1 MSDQPAPRRPQ
12 LFEPD
17 DPSIVVPP
25 QDPVPSVGLP
35 VQPTAVGR
43 VPLPLRDELA
53 RDFGWGAMLVSALAA
68 LAAMAAS
75 ITFARFVSVAFGRD
89 DWIGWTAIGLAVL
102 AALAAIVILGREI
115 AGLWRLRRLDGL
127 RKASEQVLLKPDLAA
142 ESAIARRLMQ
152 LFDGRPELAWSL
164 ARFREHQ
171 RDIRDPGDL
180 LALADRELLAPL
192 DLLARR
198 TVMVSCKRVASV
210 TAMSP
215 WALIAFGFV
224 TFESLRM
231 MRGLAALYGGRPG
244 FIGAV
249 RLARIVVGNL
259 IASGGVALTDDLL
272 GQFLGQD
279 VLRRLS
285 RRLGEGAFNGAL
297 VARLGTAAI
306 DVARPLPYIVTQPV
320 RARDFIAELFRK
332 TGEKAD
338 SASRRPAPKPQTLE
352 GAVNRLSH

>member
-1 MSDQPAPRRPQ
+1 MLRPGGPGSPQ
-12 LFEPD
+12 L
-17 DPSIVVPP
+17 
-25 QDPVPSVGLP
+25 
-35 VQPTAVGR
+35 
-43 VPLPLRDELA
+43 
-53 RDFGWGAMLVSALAA
+53 
-68 LAAMAAS
+68 
-75 ITFARFVSVAFGRD
+75 
-89 DWIGWTAIGLAVL
+89 
-102 AALAAIVILGREI
+102 
-115 AGLWRLRRLDGL
+115 LDGL
-127 RKASEQVLLKPDLAA
+127 RKASEQVLLKPDLTA
-142 ESAIARRLMQ
+142 EAAIARRLTE

-164 ARFREHQ
+164 ARFRQHQ

-198 TVMVSCKRVASV
+198 TVMASCKRVATV

-249 RLARIVVGNL
+249 RLARIVIGNL

-306 DVARPLPYIVTQPV
+306 DVARPLPYIVAQPV
-320 RARDFIAELFRK
+320 RARDFKAELFRK
-332 TGEKAD
+332 TGEKTDPAP
-338 SASRRPAPKPQTLE
+338 RRPEP
-352 GAVNRLSH
+352 